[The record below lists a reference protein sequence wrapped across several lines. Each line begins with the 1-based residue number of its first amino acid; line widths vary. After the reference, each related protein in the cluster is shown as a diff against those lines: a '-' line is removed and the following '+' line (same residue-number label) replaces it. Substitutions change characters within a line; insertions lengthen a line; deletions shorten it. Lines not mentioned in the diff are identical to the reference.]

1 MTDGQARIGTAGWS
15 IPGAHAALFP
25 GGGSHLERYAR
36 VLSAVEIDSTFYRTH
51 RTAT

>member
-1 MTDGQARIGTAGWS
+1 MSDGEVRIGTAGWS

-36 VLSAVEIDSTFYRTH
+36 VLPAAP
-51 RTAT
+51 TAGASWTPSES